1 MADFL
6 DTLALKTGVK
16 PEQARKGLEV
26 LVFTLRERLPDDAF
40 STIAAIIPAARATTS
55 AAVEEFRDQLEF
67 WGSEL
72 PDMKQKE
79 RPNAR
84 TPLTGVLQRL
94 SRSGFT
100 MQEANDFLPVA
111 FQMMKKALPQDVIR
125 QIDRSIPG
133 LANLT
138 ASRSPSLFQRLKD
151 LF

>member
-72 PDMKQKE
+72 PEMKQKE

-84 TPLTGVLQRL
+84 APLTGVLQRL
-94 SRSGFT
+94 SRSGFS
-100 MQEANDFLPVA
+100 MQEATDFLPVA
-111 FQMMKKALPQDVIR
+111 FQMLKKALPQDIIR

-138 ASRSPSLFQRLKD
+138 VSRSPGLFQRLKD

>member
-26 LVFTLRERLPDDAF
+26 LVFALRERLPDDAF
-40 STIAAIIPAARATTS
+40 ATIAAIIPSARPTTA

-72 PDMKQKE
+72 PEMKQKA
-79 RPNAR
+79 RPNAQ
-84 TPLTGVLQRL
+84 TPLTGILHRL

-100 MQEANDFLPVA
+100 MQEANDFLPVV
-111 FQMMKKALPQDVIR
+111 FQMLKKTLPQDVVR

-133 LANLT
+133 LSNLT
-138 ASRSPSLFQRLKD
+138 ISRSPGLFQRLKN

>member
-16 PEQARKGLEV
+16 PEQARKGLEA

-72 PDMKQKE
+72 PEMRQKE

-100 MQEANDFLPVA
+100 MQEATEFLPVA
-111 FQMMKKALPQDVIR
+111 FQMLKKALPQDIIR

-138 ASRSPSLFQRLKD
+138 PSRSPGLFQRLKD

>member
-1 MADFL
+1 MTDFL

-16 PEQARKGLEV
+16 PEQARKGLEA
-26 LVFTLRERLPDDAF
+26 LIFTLRERLPDDMF
-40 STIAAIIPAARATTS
+40 STIAAIIPAARMNAA

-72 PDMKQKE
+72 PEMRQNS
-79 RPNAR
+79 RPNSQ
-84 TPLTGVLQRL
+84 TPLTGVLRRM

-100 MQEANDFLPVA
+100 MQEANDFLPVV
-111 FQMMKKALPQDVIR
+111 FQMLKKTLPEEVIR

-138 ASRSPSLFQRLKD
+138 VSRSPGLFERLKN